1 MTPRPAPGEDQF
13 RRKTMTTNTGTKTAE
28 KKTPR
33 AEVACKL
40 DAEGKPIYSTRI
52 AVWGSKN
59 GKAKNFAIGNDR
71 YVMARSG

>member
-1 MTPRPAPGEDQF
+1 
-13 RRKTMTTNTGTKTAE
+13 MTTNTETKTAE
-28 KKTPR
+28 KKAPP
-33 AEVACKL
+33 AEVAYKL

-71 YVMARSG
+71 YVMFPNKPKSQPAAEGKGA